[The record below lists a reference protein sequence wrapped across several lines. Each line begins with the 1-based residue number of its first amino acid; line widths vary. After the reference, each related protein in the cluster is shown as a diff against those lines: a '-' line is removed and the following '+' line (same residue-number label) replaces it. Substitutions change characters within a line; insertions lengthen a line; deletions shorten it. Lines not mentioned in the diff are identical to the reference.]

1 MVRSRNIMVL
11 IIIVLVSLTA
21 GCSRQS
27 AEKKPSENGQTKKAP
42 TELKSLASDLD
53 TTIAELDKKI
63 KARSG
68 GSMQQNIELNP
79 QPKSTESQNGQSGG
93 AQQQTSFSSNGQSST
108 GQSSSGQQQNNQKQG
123 SQSANTQKQNQSQG
137 EGEGQPSQAGQQPA
151 TGQTTASTGP
161 TAAESETAGQQAA
174 GSDWQKEFTSLR
186 KIHESWNSL
195 MPEAVE
201 AGMSI
206 EARNQFSTALEQ
218 LTQAVTARQPQA
230 SMTAAL
236 ELFRNYAN
244 LARFFS
250 ASVPAELYQEK
261 YEVMASV
268 YEASQKNWAKAE
280 EHVPKMLEQ
289 WLYLGAKAKD
299 ADAKMLS
306 KTEFS
311 IMDLQSAIKTRQPEL
326 IMIKGEIAMT
336 NLNNLQAKLSSQ
348 SSSSGHN
355 GGSSQS
361 QSSGQGGGNSSGQAS
376 S

>member
-11 IIIVLVSLTA
+11 IIIILVSLTA

-68 GSMQQNIELNP
+68 GPMQQNIELNP
-79 QPKSTESQNGQSGG
+79 QPKSTESQNGQSGTT
-93 AQQQTSFSSNGQSST
+93 QQQTSPSSSGQTST

-137 EGEGQPSQAGQQPA
+137 EGEGQQSQAGQQQA
-151 TGQTTASTGP
+151 NGQTTVATGP
-161 TAAESETAGQQAA
+161 TDTQAENAGQQAA
-174 GSDWQKEFTSLR
+174 SSDWQKEFTSLR

-236 ELFRNYAN
+236 ELYRNYAN

-250 ASVPAELYQEK
+250 TPVPAELYQEK
-261 YEVMASV
+261 YEVMAAV
-268 YEASQKNWAKAE
+268 YEASQKNWTKAD
-280 EHVPKMLEQ
+280 EHVPKMQEQ

-311 IMDLQSAIKTRQPEL
+311 IMDLQAAIKTRQTEL

-348 SSSSGHN
+348 SSSSGQN
-355 GGSSQS
+355 GASGQS
-361 QSSGQGGGNSSGQAS
+361 QSSGQGGGNSSGQGS